1 MSKKAVVLLN
11 MGGPSNLDEVPLF
24 LSNMFNDENILGIK
38 PTLLRKFVANMI
50 VKRRKKIAQENYSK
64 IGGKSPL
71 KDLTDSLIDRL
82 RLKEP
87 SLHFEYAMRYVPP
100 FARSCI
106 GNLKRDGVEEV
117 VLFSMYP
124 HYSKTTSKSSID
136 DFIQACKA
144 ANYSPSFKVVD
155 RYFDHLGYNLAIIS
169 RIKEALGSK
178 DESEFTLLISAHGLP
193 QKVVDKGDPYQK
205 EIKENI
211 KVLEE
216 LLVKEGINFKNIDLA
231 YQSKVGPLKWLEP
244 SLDDALKKYKN
255 KKVLIY
261 PISFTIDNSE
271 TIYELHKEYK
281 EIAEQIGVE
290 EFLVSAC
297 LNDKE
302 EFAEAILELSN

>member
-24 LSNMFNDENILGIK
+24 LSNMFNDENILSLK

-50 VKRRKKIAQENYSK
+50 VKRRKAIAQENYSK

-71 KDLTDSLIDRL
+71 KELTDSLIDRL

-87 SLHFEYAMRYVPP
+87 NLRFDYAMRYVPP

-106 GNLKRDGVEEV
+106 GNLKKEGVEEV

-136 DFIQACKA
+136 DFKQACKA
-144 ANYSPSFKVVD
+144 ANYAPSFKVID
-155 RYFDHLGYNLAIIS
+155 RYFDHGGYNKAIIS
-169 RIKEALGSK
+169 RIKETLVGRDA
-178 DESEFTLLISAHGLP
+178 SEYTLLISAHGLP
-193 QKVVDKGDPYQK
+193 QKVINKGDPYQDEVKKNIDVLQSLLK
-205 EIKENI
+205 E
-211 KVLEE
+211 
-216 LLVKEGINFKNIDLA
+216 EGVNFKDMDLA

-244 SLDDALKKYKN
+244 SLEDALKKYKD

-271 TIYELHKEYK
+271 TIFELHKEYA
-281 EIAEQIGVE
+281 EIAGKIGVE
-290 EFLVSAC
+290 EYLVSTC
-297 LNDKE
+297 LNDSE
-302 EFAEAILELSN
+302 IFAEAILEMVR